1 MIVTSPQDHD
11 RRLDFDLDPEAFR
24 RLGYEVIDQI
34 ADLLLTERRDPV
46 LKHIDGKALTELLD
60 EPLPREGCPP
70 EEAFEMCRGALTEYG
85 RRNGHPRFFAYV
97 SASADPVGILADALA
112 SAMNQNV
119 TSWRSAPAATTLE
132 RLVIRWLDELV
143 GFDGGGHGLLVS
155 GGSTANAAAIA
166 CAINEALVSRPGETL
181 GSRDTLTLYV
191 SAEGHLS
198 LRKAARALGV
208 SEAHIKTVPVDES
221 RRMSA
226 AHLEKAVQTD
236 LADGLVPACV
246 CASAGTANTGIID
259 PLGDIADVCRCHGV
273 WLHIDGAY
281 GAPAAATREY
291 RWMRGALARADSLS
305 LDPHKWLFAPLDV
318 GCVLIRSRQASRRA
332 FAESAAYMAVSQT
345 DTTESFAFFDHG
357 PELSRRFRA
366 LKVWMILKTRGT
378 EGIARVIEQNIALR
392 RRLDERIAA
401 EASLELVGSEL
412 SICCFRYVPTGARD
426 QQSLND
432 LNRCLLERLVREG
445 RVYMSPTTL
454 EGRYCLRVCIV
465 NFRTSEA
472 DIDLLVEEVLRIGS
486 LFAEA

>member
-1 MIVTSPQDHD
+1 MTSSQAND
-11 RRLDFDLDPEAFR
+11 RRLNFDLDPEAFR

-34 ADLLLTERRDPV
+34 AELLAAERRDPV

-70 EEAFEMCRGALTEYG
+70 EKAFEICRGALTEYG

-132 RLVIRWLDELV
+132 RVVVRWLDELV

-155 GGSTANAAAIA
+155 GGSAANAAAIA
-166 CAINEALVSRPGETL
+166 CAINEALISGLGETL
-181 GSRDTLTLYV
+181 RSRETVTLYL

-198 LRKAARALGV
+198 LRKTARVLGV
-208 SEAHIKTVPVDES
+208 SEAHIRTVPVDET

-226 AHLEKAVQTD
+226 ARLDHAIGQD
-236 LADGLVPACV
+236 LGDGLVPACV

-259 PLGDIADVCRCHGV
+259 PLGEIADVCRRRGV

-291 RWMRGALARADSLS
+291 RWMREALARANSLS

-318 GCVLIRSRQASRRA
+318 GCVLIRSEQASRRA
-332 FAESAAYMAVSQT
+332 FAESAAYMAVSQA
-345 DTTESFAFFDHG
+345 DPTESFAFFDHG
-357 PELSRRFRA
+357 LELSRRFRA

-401 EASLELVGSEL
+401 EAALELIGSEL
-412 SICCFRYVPTGARD
+412 SISCFRYVPAATSD
-426 QQSLND
+426 QQSLNN
-432 LNRCLLERLVREG
+432 LNRRILEQLADEG
-445 RVYMSPTTL
+445 RVHMSPTTL
-454 EGRYCLRVCIV
+454 EGCYCLRVCIV

-472 DIDLLVEEVLRIGS
+472 DIDLLVEEVLRIGA
-486 LFAEA
+486 LVAEG